1 MLKRACNQNARELF
15 NYWLCNIA
23 GFNFRCMLM
32 WRCSTMES
40 YYRASEL
47 CDGQRPHRQW
57 ICISQIVYQ
66 SLIVQCV
73 NSIVTDVAVT
83 NKTWCLKYAILI
95 RRICDYIPVQFF
107 AVFFTYCC
115 SCWGFAA
122 ELLAGMR
129 YRLITA
135 RCSSRSKCGQCHI
148 NSWCRKLNTD
158 LLATCQVYT
167 NFLFILFSVLFHLFP
182 V

>member
-1 MLKRACNQNARELF
+1 MLKRACNQNVRELF

-47 CDGQRPHRQW
+47 CDGQRLHSQW
-57 ICISQIVYQ
+57 ICISQIVDQ
-66 SLIVQCV
+66 SLIVQRV

-95 RRICDYIPVQFF
+95 RRICDYIPVQFLLF
-107 AVFFTYCC
+107 FHILLWMLRVCCRAPGGNEISIDYCKVQLREQMWAVP
-115 SCWGFAA
+115 
-122 ELLAGMR
+122 
-129 YRLITA
+129 
-135 RCSSRSKCGQCHI
+135 H
-148 NSWCRKLNTD
+148 
-158 LLATCQVYT
+158 
-167 NFLFILFSVLFHLFP
+167 
-182 V
+182 